1 MTRAQL
7 QEVKEHI
14 EYLYAAGLI
23 SRFNYHINL
32 QSLANVKIK
41 GE

>member
-1 MTRAQL
+1 MKLTQI
-7 QEVKEHI
+7 QEIKEHI

>member
-7 QEVKEHI
+7 EEIKEHI
-14 EYLYAAGLI
+14 EYLYAIGLI
-23 SRFNYHINL
+23 SRFNYRINMN
-32 QSLANVKIK
+32 SLANVRIK